1 MKTEDILKI
10 ITDTLNNKK
19 ATNVQAFD
27 VKKLTPFYDY
37 MLIASTSNS
46 NHVKSLISHV
56 NDLLKQYNKKIR
68 NIEKDDS
75 YNWIIIDCSD
85 FIIHIFLES
94 TRKFYNL
101 ENIWADANKIY

>member
-10 ITDTLNNKK
+10 LTDTLNNKK
-19 ATNVQAFD
+19 AADIKTFD
-27 VKKLTPFYDY
+27 VRNLTPLYDY

-46 NHVKSLISHV
+46 NHVKSLISHI
-56 NDLLKQYNKKIR
+56 NDVLKQYKKDIK

-75 YNWIIIDCSD
+75 YNWVVVDCND

-101 ENIWADANKIY
+101 ENIWADANKVY